1 MRRLILQVVVVLAI
15 ATSLPIVAAEDTTVS
30 SKPPSKVIGRDIAP
44 FLKNANAALQRKDWD
59 LAAEQLAKA
68 DALPNKSEYEQGLID
83 QMRKFILFKTATP
96 AFHVKDRAELLLEKK
111 QARPNP

>member
-1 MRRLILQVVVVLAI
+1 MRRLIVHVTVALTIAMSLQVA
-15 ATSLPIVAAEDTTVS
+15 AAEDTTS
-30 SKPPSKVIGRDIAP
+30 SNKPPSQVVGRDIAP
-44 FLKNANAALQRKDWD
+44 FLKSVNDALRKKDWD

-83 QMRKFILFKTATP
+83 SMRKFILAKTVTP

-111 QARPNP
+111 RESVP